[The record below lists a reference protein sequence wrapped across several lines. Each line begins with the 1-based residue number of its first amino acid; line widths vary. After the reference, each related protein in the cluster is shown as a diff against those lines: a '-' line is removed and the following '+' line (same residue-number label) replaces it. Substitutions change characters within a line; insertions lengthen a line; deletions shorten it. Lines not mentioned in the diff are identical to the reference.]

1 MTEKGCMESTLVA
14 FKSHIAFIKEI
25 LTFLKLMFLN
35 LLLDDVFYNSLV
47 LVFNDQT
54 LRTILHEGQLTT
66 ENINSFSVKNIN

>member
-14 FKSHIAFIKEI
+14 SKYHIALIKKI

-35 LLLDDVFYNSLV
+35 LLLDDVFYNSLF

-66 ENINSFSVKNIN
+66 ENINTFSVKNIN